1 MSRNRIHLTGSVRA
15 LGIHF
20 VAARGTGKSRALGRV
35 FLPQDA
41 RSGVPTIVIDPIG
54 ETINNFIS
62 KVAELPQ
69 HMQEDI
75 WPRVVYIDMA
85 GRNGLVTPFPLYYRL
100 HTESYYQVAQ
110 RFLEVVKWSDPK
122 LIDAPVRGWGPA
134 WRLGSHAGSILY
146 AAGCQIS
153 EMEHLL
159 TNTSAWEPL
168 FQTLEHTTPELKNAI
183 AFMRTYT
190 QSSREYKAMQSDALR
205 IKASVFTID
214 PDTLAMFGAKT
225 PMMSIEEVVKK
236 KQIVLLDV
244 GGVADIE
251 RRRFMLMWLISY
263 VTTYIKARGPGH
275 DKPPL
280 SLVIDEFSLLTGSQ
294 SDSHI
299 SFSEELDQLVNVYSR
314 SHRLWLTVAG
324 QSIAQYNE
332 ATQRALLSLGTQIF
346 GAVPDMESAKH
357 IAESFAKLD
366 PTKRKLETLYSQTF
380 QPLQEQVHVIAQKL
394 RALPRF
400 TFLVRPALE
409 EGTVAETFRQV
420 SLRTVDRD
428 IWAKPEIVDTVK
440 TILRKRSALPVGPI
454 LADIASRIP
463 QITPSDSDKLL
474 NDKKLPRE
482 RKSSSLPA
490 KDPDDVEF

>member
-1 MSRNRIHLTGSVRA
+1 MSPNRIYLTGNVRA

-20 VAARGTGKSRALGRV
+20 VAARGTGKSRALGRI

-41 RSGVPTIVIDPIG
+41 CAGVPTIVIDPIG

-62 KVAELPQ
+62 KIAELPQ
-69 HMQEDI
+69 DIQQDI

-85 GRNGLVTPFPLYYRL
+85 GRNGFVTPFPLYYRL
-100 HTESYYQVAQ
+100 HIESYYQVAQ

-122 LIDAPVRGWGPA
+122 LVDAPVRGWGPA
-134 WRLGSHAGSILY
+134 WRLGSHAGTILY
-146 AAGCQIS
+146 AAGYQIS

-159 TNTSAWEPL
+159 TQTKSWEPL
-168 FQTLEHTTPELKNAI
+168 FQTLEHTIPEVKNAI
-183 AFMRTYT
+183 AFMRTYADN
-190 QSSREYKAMQSDALR
+190 SREYKATQSDALR
-205 IKASVFTID
+205 IKTNVFTID

-225 PMMSIEEVVKK
+225 PMVRIDEVIKK
-236 KQIVLLDV
+236 KQIVLIDV

-294 SDSHI
+294 SESHV

-346 GAVPDMESAKH
+346 GAVPDMASAKH
-357 IAESFAKLD
+357 IAESFATLD

-380 QPLQEQVHVIAQKL
+380 QPLQEQVHVIAQRL
-394 RALPRF
+394 RGLARF
-400 TFLVRPALE
+400 TFLMRLALE
-409 EGTVAETFRQV
+409 EGTVADTFQQV
-420 SLRTVDRD
+420 SLREVDKD
-428 IWAKPEIVDTVK
+428 MWVKPEVVEKVK
-440 TILRKRSALPVGPI
+440 TILQKRSALPVGPI

-463 QITPSDSDKLL
+463 QSIPSHSDTSSRENKRP
-474 NDKKLPRE
+474 NQKSGTLPPE
-482 RKSSSLPA
+482 
-490 KDPDDVEF
+490 DPNLVDF

>member
-1 MSRNRIHLTGSVRA
+1 MNQIYLDSSTRV
-15 LGIHF
+15 LGIHL
-20 VAARGTGKSRALGRV
+20 VAARGTGKSRCLGRI

-41 RSGVPTIVIDPIG
+41 YCKVPTIVLDPIG

-69 HMQEDI
+69 HIQQDI

-100 HTESYYQVAQ
+100 NTESYYQVAQ

-122 LIDAPVRGWGPA
+122 LVDAPVRGWGPA
-134 WRLGSHAGSILY
+134 WRLGTHAGSILY
-146 AAGCQIS
+146 AAGYQIS

-159 TNTSAWEPL
+159 TQTKSWEPL
-168 FQTLEHTTPELKNAI
+168 FQTLEHTTPEVKNAI

-190 QSSREYKAMQSDALR
+190 DSSREYKATQSDALR

-214 PDTLAMFGAKT
+214 PDTLAMFGAKA
-225 PMMSIEEVVKK
+225 PILRIDEVIKK
-236 KQIVLLDV
+236 KQIVLIDV

-263 VTTYIKARGPGH
+263 VTTFIKARGPGH

-294 SDSHI
+294 SESHV

-314 SHRLWLTVAG
+314 SHRLWLIVAG

-357 IAESFAKLD
+357 IAEAFAHLD
-366 PTKRKLETLYSQTF
+366 PKKVKFETLYNQTF

-409 EGTVAETFRQV
+409 EGTVADTFQQV
-420 SLRTVDRD
+420 SLRTTDKD
-428 IWAKPEIVDTVK
+428 IWVKPEVVETVK
-440 TILRKRSALPVGPI
+440 TILRKRSAVPVGPI
-454 LADIASRIP
+454 LADIASRAPQTPTSENAKLIP
-463 QITPSDSDKLL
+463 
-474 NDKKLPRE
+474 DKKPSKEKR
-482 RKSSSLPA
+482 SGALPA